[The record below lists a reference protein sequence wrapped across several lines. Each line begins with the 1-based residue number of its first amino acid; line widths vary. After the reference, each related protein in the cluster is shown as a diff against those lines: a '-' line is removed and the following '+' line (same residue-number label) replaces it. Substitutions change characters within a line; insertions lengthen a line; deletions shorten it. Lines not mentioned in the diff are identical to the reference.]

1 MSGFGPAVLF
11 WYIFPLVVFC
21 LQIFS
26 FCVVF
31 ERTVWTEGTRLS
43 CAFLVIGIHQ
53 LSKNTFEQSITPYY
67 LISILLLG
75 ILLAVFQAYYYEE
88 IQYGRYIKM
97 YWRSIFLFTLIFHVV
112 LIILNI
118 VTYL

>member
-11 WYIFPLVVFC
+11 WHIFPLVVFC

-67 LISILLLG
+67 LISLS
-75 ILLAVFQAYYYEE
+75 YY
-88 IQYGRYIKM
+88 
-97 YWRSIFLFTLIFHVV
+97 WDSL
-112 LIILNI
+112 
-118 VTYL
+118 